1 MTSGPYDYDY
11 EDYVNDRMA
20 EDDDFRHEQEINENP
35 DWFGSTDESVSEYW
49 DHED

>member
-1 MTSGPYDYDY
+1 MSSGPYDDYD
-11 EDYVNDRMA
+11 DYDDYNDY
-20 EDDDFRHEQEINENP
+20 DDRDSMREREIDNNP